1 MGNGSGENELC
12 GKKELGNDQVFTGR
26 MFGNVEK
33 ESRNYWISA
42 IEFIYKWGK
51 RFLKRLISVRNW
63 IFEKIINRNRT

>member
-1 MGNGSGENELC
+1 
-12 GKKELGNDQVFTGR
+12 